1 MCIRDRFKAA
11 AEKFGYKYGFSYD
24 GCGESFKELKQKLK
38 AGDTAIVYLPGHYGT
53 IVDYNAKKDKYLL
66 MDPHYL
72 PKRGTSSFGD
82 WVSQK
87 DLEEGALTDV
97 YKRQAIHLKN
107 PDIFSVPLHPVY
119 IHETSNPIHQS
130 KQ

>member
-1 MCIRDRFKAA
+1 IEDCGTDSGFFKAA

-87 DLEEGALTDV
+87 DLEEGALTTQMFFY
-97 YKRQAIHLKN
+97 YKAN
-107 PDIFSVPLHPVY
+107 
-119 IHETSNPIHQS
+119 
-130 KQ
+130 